1 MDQQL
6 VALFLTVSIASAVEM
21 VEAATIVLAM
31 GAVRGWRSALTGTV
45 VALLTL
51 GLIVLFAGP
60 SILLVPIE
68 ILRIFVGVLLLIFGL
83 QWLRKAVLRS
93 SGFKALHDE
102 EKIFAKE
109 LDLAKSANT
118 KKLFADLD
126 KYSFTLTFKTV
137 LLEGFEVIFIVLTF
151 GALKN
156 SIATA
161 TLAALFA
168 LVIVAGS
175 AFVIRKPLARVP
187 ENTLK
192 FVVGIMAAT
201 FGIFWTTEGMG
212 FTWPYADLMLL
223 FIGAWVALVSY
234 LCVIWLKRLRR
245 KNSQASLRKRKE
257 IYISNSKAIRAAKAF
272 VDFVTDFVIADEWIT
287 AVLLWGLVTGATF
300 ISLDPSLWPI
310 VLFYFTIVL
319 PFGLH
324 RSIESKKSLF

>member
-6 VALFLTVSIASAVEM
+6 VALFLTVSLASAVEM

-45 VALLTL
+45 VALVTL
-51 GLIVLFAGP
+51 GLIVLIAGP

-68 ILRIFVGVLLLIFGL
+68 LLRLIVGVLLLIFGL
-83 QWLRKAVLRS
+83 QWLRKAILRS

-109 LDLAKSANT
+109 LDLAKSANA

-156 SIATA
+156 SIGTA
-161 TLAALFA
+161 TMAALFA

-234 LCVIWLKRLRR
+234 LCVIWLKRLRQN
-245 KNSQASLRKRKE
+245 NSQASLRKTKE
-257 IYISNSKAIRAAKAF
+257 IAIANSKSIRAAKAI
-272 VDFVTDFVIADEWIT
+272 VDFIKDFVVADEWIT
-287 AVLLWGLVTGATF
+287 AVLLWGLVIAGTLV
-300 ISLDPSLWPI
+300 SLNSALWPI
-310 VLFYFTIVL
+310 VLIYFTFVL

-324 RSIESKKSLF
+324 RSLSLRNS

>member
-6 VALFLTVSIASAVEM
+6 VALFLTVSVASAVEM

-31 GAVRGWRSALTGTV
+31 GSVRGWRSALIGTV
-45 VALLTL
+45 VALVTL
-51 GLIVLFAGP
+51 GLIVLIAGP

-68 ILRIFVGVLLLIFGL
+68 ILRIIVGVLLLIFGL

-109 LDLAKSANT
+109 LSLAKTATS

-201 FGIFWTTEGMG
+201 FGIFWTTEGLG
-212 FTWPYADLMLL
+212 FIWPFADAILPL
-223 FIGAWVALVSY
+223 IAIWVASISY
-234 LCVIWLKRLRR
+234 ACVLWLKNILKKQPGAKLR
-245 KNSQASLRKRKE
+245 ASKTTVSSPGKTVRVLKTIIDFIKE
-257 IYISNSKAIRAAKAF
+257 
-272 VDFVTDFVIADEWIT
+272 FVIADEWIT
-287 AVLLWGLVTGATF
+287 AAVLWGIVFIGSVVSYGAG
-300 ISLDPSLWPI
+300 LWPM
-310 VLFYFTIVL
+310 VLVYFTILL
-319 PFGLH
+319 PFGL
-324 RSIESKKSLF
+324 RTNVSLKK

>member
-1 MDQQL
+1 
-6 VALFLTVSIASAVEM
+6 M

-31 GAVRGWRSALTGTV
+31 GSVRGWRSALIGTV
-45 VALLTL
+45 VALVTL
-51 GLIVLFAGP
+51 GLIVLIAGP

-68 ILRIFVGVLLLIFGL
+68 ILRIIVGVLLLIFGL

-109 LDLAKSANT
+109 LSLAKTATS

-201 FGIFWTTEGMG
+201 FGIFWTTEGLG
-212 FTWPYADLMLL
+212 FIWPFADAILPL
-223 FIGAWVALVSY
+223 IAIWVASISY
-234 LCVIWLKRLRR
+234 ACVLWLKNILKKQPGAKLR
-245 KNSQASLRKRKE
+245 ASKTTVSSPGKTVRVLKTIIDFIKE
-257 IYISNSKAIRAAKAF
+257 
-272 VDFVTDFVIADEWIT
+272 FVIADEWIT
-287 AVLLWGLVTGATF
+287 AAVLWGIVFIGSVVSYGAG
-300 ISLDPSLWPI
+300 LWPM
-310 VLFYFTIVL
+310 VLVYFTILL
-319 PFGLH
+319 PFGL
-324 RSIESKKSLF
+324 RTNVSLKK

>member
-1 MDQQL
+1 
-6 VALFLTVSIASAVEM
+6 M

-31 GAVRGWRSALTGTV
+31 GSVRGWRSALTGTV
-45 VALLTL
+45 VALATL
-51 GLIVLFAGP
+51 GLIVLIAGP

-68 ILRIFVGVLLLIFGL
+68 ILRIIVGVLLLIFGL

-109 LDLAKSANT
+109 LSLAKTATS

-201 FGIFWTTEGMG
+201 FGIFWTTEGLG
-212 FTWPYADLMLL
+212 FIWPFADAILPL
-223 FIGAWVALVSY
+223 IAIWVASISY
-234 LCVIWLKRLRR
+234 ACVLWLKNILKKQPGAKLR
-245 KNSQASLRKRKE
+245 ASKTTVSSPGKTVRVLKTIIDFIKE
-257 IYISNSKAIRAAKAF
+257 
-272 VDFVTDFVIADEWIT
+272 FVIADEWIT
-287 AVLLWGLVTGATF
+287 AAVLWGIVFIGSVVSYGAG
-300 ISLDPSLWPI
+300 LWPM
-310 VLFYFTIVL
+310 VLVYFTILL
-319 PFGLH
+319 PFGL
-324 RSIESKKSLF
+324 RTNVSLKK

>member
-6 VALFLTVSIASAVEM
+6 VALFLTVSVASAVEM

-31 GAVRGWRSALTGTV
+31 GSVRGWRSALIGTV
-45 VALLTL
+45 VALVTL
-51 GLIVLFAGP
+51 GLIVLIAGP

-68 ILRIFVGVLLLIFGL
+68 ILRIIVGVLLLIFGL

-109 LDLAKSANT
+109 LSLAKTATS

-201 FGIFWTTEGMG
+201 FGIFWTTEGLG
-212 FTWPYADLMLL
+212 FIWPFADAILPL
-223 FIGAWVALVSY
+223 IAIWVASISY
-234 LCVIWLKRLRR
+234 ACVLWLKNILKKQPGAKLR
-245 KNSQASLRKRKE
+245 ASKTTVSSPGKAVRVLKTIIDFIKE
-257 IYISNSKAIRAAKAF
+257 
-272 VDFVTDFVIADEWIT
+272 FVIADEWIT
-287 AVLLWGLVTGATF
+287 AAVLWGIVFIGSVVSYGAG
-300 ISLDPSLWPI
+300 LWPM
-310 VLFYFTIVL
+310 VLVYFTILL
-319 PFGLH
+319 PFGL
-324 RSIESKKSLF
+324 RTNVSLKK